1 MVLGD
6 SYADP
11 GGDIEHGA
19 YICVC
24 FLFLCSTKNGA
35 DDVDFGGNVDQCAQR

>member
-11 GGDIEHGA
+11 GGNIEHGA
-19 YICVC
+19 FICVC
-24 FLFLCSTKNGA
+24 FLFLCWTTNGD
-35 DDVDFGGNVDQCAQR
+35 DDVDFGGNVDN